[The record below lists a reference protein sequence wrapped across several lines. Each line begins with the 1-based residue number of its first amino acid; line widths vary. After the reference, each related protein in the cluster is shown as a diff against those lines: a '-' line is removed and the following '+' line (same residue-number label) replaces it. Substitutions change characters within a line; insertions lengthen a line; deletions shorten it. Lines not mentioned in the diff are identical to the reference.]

1 MVEGVLIMNNFNIEE
16 YMKRIE
22 TFDIELQKD
31 YSVVSSDIKKKLS
44 ILYPNSELRVSSG
57 IPFLHTKVGNTLIT
71 EIFDPLMLGS
81 VGVGKG
87 KSFDVWLKSFI
98 SEHFFNQNNRNKENK
113 MLPHYTIDKII
124 EDIVYYR
131 RNKGEKVYKMSLLDL
146 RYEVFSGNCVIEN
159 PIKFVESVKVDKLYE
174 KVWRECFQ
182 GSR

>member
-1 MVEGVLIMNNFNIEE
+1 MVKGVLIMNNFNIED

-22 TFDIELQKD
+22 TLDIELQKD

-44 ILYPNSELRVSSG
+44 ILYPNSELRISSG
-57 IPFLHTKVGNTLIT
+57 IPFLHTRVDNTLIT
-71 EIFDPLMLGS
+71 ERFDPLMLGI
-81 VGVGKG
+81 VGKG
-87 KSFDVWLKSFI
+87 KSFDVWLKSFV
-98 SEHFFNQNNRNKENK
+98 SEDFFNQNNRNKENK
-113 MLPHYTIDKII
+113 MLPHYTIDKIV
-124 EDIVYYR
+124 EDTVYYR
-131 RNKGEKVYKMSLLDL
+131 KNKGEKVYKMSLFYL